1 MSKFVTF
8 KKDSTNYIYTPDA
21 AENGTDKQKET
32 FSQME
37 VDKAAMAAENVE
49 TAETLV
55 ESETDTE
62 ENK

>member
-8 KKDSTNYIYTPDA
+8 KKDLTNHIYTSDA
-21 AENGTDKQKET
+21 AENGTDEQKET

-37 VDKAAMAAENVE
+37 ADKAAMAAENVE
-49 TAETLV
+49 TAETLI
-55 ESETDTE
+55 ESETATK

>member
-8 KKDSTNYIYTPDA
+8 KKDLTNHIYTSDA
-21 AENGTDKQKET
+21 AENGTDEQKET

-37 VDKAAMAAENVE
+37 ADKAAMAAENVE
-49 TAETLV
+49 TATK
-55 ESETDTE
+55 